1 MNKELDALHKN
12 NTWDMVDLPPGQSTY
27 RHVNHTTYRHVNEK
41 KNGLMLDGQIRVG
54 IGEKFLGKYEG
65 KIPIR
70 RQFPF
75 RF

>member
-12 NTWDMVDLPPGQSTY
+12 NTWDMVDLPPGQS
-27 RHVNHTTYRHVNEK
+27 TYRHVNEK